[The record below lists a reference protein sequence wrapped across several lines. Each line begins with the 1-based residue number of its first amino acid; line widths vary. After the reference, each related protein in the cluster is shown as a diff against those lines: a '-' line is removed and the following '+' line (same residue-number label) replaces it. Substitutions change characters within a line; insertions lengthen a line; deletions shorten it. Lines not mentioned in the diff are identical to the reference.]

1 MYQFIYLLG
10 DEIWSLSWDTT
21 FGDGAGD
28 GDGDGDG
35 NGDGGIIPPG
45 FFLNFSLDAWDGGS
59 SGDKTEGDG
68 AE

>member
-1 MYQFIYLLG
+1 MATRVEMA
-10 DEIWSLSWDTT
+10 EIAMGTGKAQY
-21 FGDGAGD
+21 FDGRYGD

-45 FFLNFSLDAWDGGS
+45 FFLNFSLDRWDGGS
-59 SGDKTEGDG
+59 FGDKTEGDG